1 MKRKISLT
9 WRPFFARNATG
20 HPPINPVAKNSPM
33 TPSGPESCF
42 KLGFEHLDFLRAK
55 LVHWE
60 HELTGGDVFPLDVE
74 VK

>member
-1 MKRKISLT
+1 
-9 WRPFFARNATG
+9 
-20 HPPINPVAKNSPM
+20 M